1 MRSGMLFPITALLL
15 ALQLAGCDDSS
26 SQGGQN
32 PQQAPEVG
40 FITVQ
45 SKTVTLNRELPGR
58 TTAHRIAEVRP
69 QVSGVIENR
78 LFDEGQEV
86 EAGQPLYKIDDRT
99 YRAAVATA
107 RAELARA
114 QATLHSNELRE
125 KRFRQLL
132 EKRSVS
138 QQEYDEARAQLDENK
153 AAVAAARASLQSAQ
167 INLDYATI
175 KAPISGRI
183 GRSSVTAG
191 ALVTANQAQTLA
203 TIRQL
208 DPIFVDLTQSSNE
221 LRQLR
226 QAMKNGEL
234 QQVSEDQARIAL
246 LLEDGS
252 QYSQPGSLQFSEY
265 AVDESTGSVTLRA
278 LFPNPEGELLPGMF
292 VRGRLPEGQRDN
304 TILVPQKAISRDPT
318 GQAYA
323 MVIGENN
330 MIAKVNV
337 ETDRAVKSQWLISS
351 GLSAGDRLVVDGLQ
365 RIQPGMPV
373 TPVDT
378 EAPQPSA
385 TQAPADTSGDET
397 PAQ

>member
-1 MRSGMLFPITALLL
+1 MRSGFILSTMAVILG
-15 ALQLAGCDDSS
+15 LQLAGCSDN
-26 SQGGQN
+26 GGQQGQMQ
-32 PQQAPEVG
+32 QQAPEVG
-40 FITVQ
+40 FITVE
-45 SKTVTLNRELPGR
+45 SETVTLDRELPGR

-69 QVSGVIENR
+69 QVSGVIKER
-78 LFDEGQEV
+78 LFEEGQEV
-86 EAGQPLYKIDDRT
+86 KAGQPLYQIDDRT

-153 AAVAAARASLQSAQ
+153 AAVAAARASLLSAQ

-175 KAPISGRI
+175 SAPIDGRI
-183 GRSSVTAG
+183 GRSNVTAG
-191 ALVTANQAQTLA
+191 ALVTANQAQAMA

-226 QAMKNGEL
+226 QAMAAGEL
-234 QQVSEDQARIAL
+234 EQVSEDQARITL

-252 QYSQPGSLQFSEY
+252 AYGQAGTLQFSEY

-278 LFPNPEGELLPGMF
+278 LFPNPDGDLLPGMF
-292 VRGRLPEGQRDN
+292 VRGRLPEGQRSN
-304 TILVPQKAISRDPT
+304 TILVPQKSISRDPT
-318 GQAYA
+318 GQAFA
-323 MVIGENN
+323 MLIDSDN
-330 MIAKVNV
+330 MVKKVNV
-337 ETDRAVKSQWLISS
+337 TTERAVKSQWLISQ
-351 GLSAGDRLVVDGLQ
+351 GLNKGDRLIVDGLQ

-373 TPVDT
+373 SPVNT
-378 EAPQPSA
+378 EASA
-385 TQAPADTSGDET
+385 NNTANVDH
-397 PAQ
+397 